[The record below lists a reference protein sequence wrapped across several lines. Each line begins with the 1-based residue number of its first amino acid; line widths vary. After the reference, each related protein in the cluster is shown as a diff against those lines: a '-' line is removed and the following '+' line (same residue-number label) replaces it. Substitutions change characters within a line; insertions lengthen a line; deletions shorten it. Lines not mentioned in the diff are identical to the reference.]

1 MEAIGQKA
9 VLSSTDE
16 VIISD
21 ELGVDSGEMGEER
34 MFDVTL
40 DEILAEHPLDES
52 LLEGLLEEDS
62 LTASLASSILT
73 QNQANPEFVEDI
85 FGTAELSTI
94 PAEVLDD
101 NLWTEE
107 THTARLKV
115 LNKSE
120 PFPQEL
126 IGILDPRVVSDENTF
141 QNLPSQGV
149 AETGLQSILQES
161 DLENQESLLQTV
173 FHQAKPPEEG
183 AEFSEDDLQSV
194 MQKNKN
200 LLVQSKEDTEYSVLQ
215 KILHQVKLPEE
226 GTEFSE
232 DDLQTVLQTN
242 TGQQIPIKEN
252 NSVVQGPEPV
262 QENLEGLLQKELQT
276 VFHQGLQGNE
286 KDATKPVAENLVKI
300 MPAEIPPAA
309 EKISPEQSLQA
320 ENLVK
325 IMPAEIP
332 PTAEKIS
339 PEQSLQVLANI
350 KTEKSLQVVANTKTE
365 KSLLAA
371 DNFKEAEEFEG
382 GVKSKTTAGLQM
394 TDVENLSDS
403 AEKVP
408 ILTTEKL
415 KAVESLKVV
424 DNIKTSETLQTKTA
438 EVLEVGV
445 KSKMTAG
452 LQMTD
457 VENLSD
463 SAEKVS
469 LLPTEKLKAVESL
482 KVVDNIKTSET
493 LQTKTAE
500 VLEGGVKS
508 KMTAGLQMTD
518 VENLSD
524 SAEKVSL
531 LPTEKLKAAE
541 SLKVA
546 DSIKT
551 SETLSNEKLKATE
564 SLKVVDSIKT
574 SETLQSKTA
583 EVFEGGVKEKTTA
596 GLQTAEKLKVTE
608 EFEGG
613 VKEKAT
619 AGLQM
624 NSAEKSKD
632 ISENAFKQPL
642 NQFRSLTSKETQLS
656 SNVKSPVDSV
666 SAPGINA
673 VSELSG
679 TSILKGTEVANPS
692 NGNLRSAELPFNME
706 QVVSRVRILSGNGV
720 EEMTL
725 RLHPEELGQITLKIR
740 QAGGNLTID
749 MRVDNMLAKQ
759 IVESGFDSLR
769 SRFLDQ
775 EFSYKDLA
783 LNVDINER
791 DSKYGG
797 DRKYAEFDEEMFSP
811 ERGNKEEIS
820 ALEETP
826 IVRHRT
832 DSGLNLYV

>member
-107 THTARLKV
+107 TYTARSKV

-120 PFPQEL
+120 PFTQEL
-126 IGILDPRVVSDENTF
+126 IEVLDPRVVSDENTF

-161 DLENQESLLQTV
+161 DLENPESLLQTV

-183 AEFSEDDLQSV
+183 AEFLEDDLQSV

-200 LLVQSKEDTEYSVLQ
+200 LPVQSKEDTEYSVLQ
-215 KILHQVKLPEE
+215 KILHQVKPPEE
-226 GTEFSE
+226 GAEFSE

-276 VFHQGLQGNE
+276 VFHQGLQGNG

-309 EKISPEQSLQA
+309 EKISPEQSLQ
-320 ENLVK
+320 
-325 IMPAEIP
+325 
-332 PTAEKIS
+332 
-339 PEQSLQVLANI
+339 
-350 KTEKSLQVVANTKTE
+350 VVANTKTE
-365 KSLLAA
+365 KILLAA

-403 AEKVP
+403 AEKVS
-408 ILTTEKL
+408 I
-415 KAVESLKVV
+415 
-424 DNIKTSETLQTKTA
+424 
-438 EVLEVGV
+438 
-445 KSKMTAG
+445 
-452 LQMTD
+452 
-457 VENLSD
+457 
-463 SAEKVS
+463 
-469 LLPTEKLKAVESL
+469 LPTEKLKAVESL

-500 VLEGGVKS
+500 VLEGGMKS

-551 SETLSNEKLKATE
+551 SETL
-564 SLKVVDSIKT
+564 
-574 SETLQSKTA
+574 QSKTA
-583 EVFEGGVKEKTTA
+583 EVLEGGVKEKTTA
-596 GLQTAEKLKVTE
+596 GLQTAEKFKVTE

-679 TSILKGTEVANPS
+679 TSILKGTEVANSP
-692 NGNLRSAELPFNME
+692 NENLRSVDLPFNMD

-769 SRFLDQ
+769 SKFLDQ

>member
-107 THTARLKV
+107 TYTARSKV

-120 PFPQEL
+120 PFTQEL
-126 IGILDPRVVSDENTF
+126 IEVLDPRVVSDENTF

-161 DLENQESLLQTV
+161 DLENPESLLQTV

-183 AEFSEDDLQSV
+183 AEFSENDLQSV
-194 MQKNKN
+194 MQKNRN
-200 LLVQSKEDTEYSVLQ
+200 LPVQSEEDTEYSVLQ
-215 KILHQVKLPEE
+215 KILHQVKPPEE
-226 GTEFSE
+226 GAEFSE

-276 VFHQGLQGNE
+276 VFHQGLKGNE

-309 EKISPEQSLQA
+309 EKISPEQ
-320 ENLVK
+320 
-325 IMPAEIP
+325 
-332 PTAEKIS
+332 
-339 PEQSLQVLANI
+339 
-350 KTEKSLQVVANTKTE
+350 SLQVVANTKTE

-403 AEKVP
+403 AEKVS
-408 ILTTEKL
+408 I
-415 KAVESLKVV
+415 
-424 DNIKTSETLQTKTA
+424 
-438 EVLEVGV
+438 
-445 KSKMTAG
+445 
-452 LQMTD
+452 
-457 VENLSD
+457 
-463 SAEKVS
+463 
-469 LLPTEKLKAVESL
+469 LPTEKLKAVESL

-531 LPTEKLKAAE
+531 LPTEKLKATE

-551 SETLSNEKLKATE
+551 SETL
-564 SLKVVDSIKT
+564 
-574 SETLQSKTA
+574 QSKTVEA
-583 EVFEGGVKEKTTA
+583 RLRKPVA
-596 GLQTAEKLKVTE
+596 
-608 EFEGG
+608 
-613 VKEKAT
+613 
-619 AGLQM
+619 
-624 NSAEKSKD
+624 
-632 ISENAFKQPL
+632 
-642 NQFRSLTSKETQLS
+642 LTCRACSTLF
-656 SNVKSPVDSV
+656 P
-666 SAPGINA
+666 IFIF
-673 VSELSG
+673 
-679 TSILKGTEVANPS
+679 TF
-692 NGNLRSAELPFNME
+692 LR
-706 QVVSRVRILSGNGV
+706 
-720 EEMTL
+720 
-725 RLHPEELGQITLKIR
+725 
-740 QAGGNLTID
+740 
-749 MRVDNMLAKQ
+749 
-759 IVESGFDSLR
+759 
-769 SRFLDQ
+769 
-775 EFSYKDLA
+775 
-783 LNVDINER
+783 
-791 DSKYGG
+791 
-797 DRKYAEFDEEMFSP
+797 
-811 ERGNKEEIS
+811 
-820 ALEETP
+820 
-826 IVRHRT
+826 RT
-832 DSGLNLYV
+832 D

>member
-107 THTARLKV
+107 TYTARSKV

-126 IGILDPRVVSDENTF
+126 IEVLDPRVVSDENTF

-161 DLENQESLLQTV
+161 DLENPESLLQTV

-183 AEFSEDDLQSV
+183 AEFL
-194 MQKNKN
+194 
-200 LLVQSKEDTEYSVLQ
+200 
-215 KILHQVKLPEE
+215 
-226 GTEFSE
+226 E

-276 VFHQGLQGNE
+276 VFHQGLQGNG

-309 EKISPEQSLQA
+309 EKISPEQ
-320 ENLVK
+320 
-325 IMPAEIP
+325 
-332 PTAEKIS
+332 
-339 PEQSLQVLANI
+339 
-350 KTEKSLQVVANTKTE
+350 SLQVVANTKTE

-403 AEKVP
+403 AEKV
-408 ILTTEKL
+408 L
-415 KAVESLKVV
+415 
-424 DNIKTSETLQTKTA
+424 
-438 EVLEVGV
+438 
-445 KSKMTAG
+445 
-452 LQMTD
+452 
-457 VENLSD
+457 
-463 SAEKVS
+463 
-469 LLPTEKLKAVESL
+469 
-482 KVVDNIKTSET
+482 
-493 LQTKTAE
+493 
-500 VLEGGVKS
+500 
-508 KMTAGLQMTD
+508 
-518 VENLSD
+518 
-524 SAEKVSL
+524 L

-551 SETLSNEKLKATE
+551 SETL
-564 SLKVVDSIKT
+564 
-574 SETLQSKTA
+574 QSKTA
-583 EVFEGGVKEKTTA
+583 EVLEGGVKEKTRS
-596 GLQTAEKLKVTE
+596 GIQTAEKFKVTE

-679 TSILKGTEVANPS
+679 TSILKGTEVANSP
-692 NGNLRSAELPFNME
+692 NGNLRSADLPFNME

-811 ERGNKEEIS
+811 ERGNKEELS

>member
-1 MEAIGQKA
+1 
-9 VLSSTDE
+9 
-16 VIISD
+16 
-21 ELGVDSGEMGEER
+21 GVDSGEMGEER

-62 LTASLASSILT
+62 LTAPLASSILS

-107 THTARLKV
+107 TYTARSKV

-120 PFPQEL
+120 PFTQEL
-126 IGILDPRVVSDENTF
+126 IEVLDPRVVSDENTF

-161 DLENQESLLQTV
+161 DLENPESLLQTV

-183 AEFSEDDLQSV
+183 TEFSEDDLQSV
-194 MQKNKN
+194 MQKNKK
-200 LLVQSKEDTEYSVLQ
+200 LPVQSKEDTEYSVLQ

-332 PTAEKIS
+332 PAAEKIS
-339 PEQSLQVLANI
+339 PEQ
-350 KTEKSLQVVANTKTE
+350 SLQVVANTKTE

-403 AEKVP
+403 AEKVS
-408 ILTTEKL
+408 I
-415 KAVESLKVV
+415 
-424 DNIKTSETLQTKTA
+424 
-438 EVLEVGV
+438 
-445 KSKMTAG
+445 
-452 LQMTD
+452 
-457 VENLSD
+457 
-463 SAEKVS
+463 
-469 LLPTEKLKAVESL
+469 LPTEKLKAVESL

-493 LQTKTAE
+493 LQSKTAE

-524 SAEKVSL
+524 SAEKVSI
-531 LPTEKLKAAE
+531 LPHEKLKAAE

-551 SETLSNEKLKATE
+551 SETL
-564 SLKVVDSIKT
+564 
-574 SETLQSKTA
+574 QSKTA
-583 EVFEGGVKEKTTA
+583 EVLEGGVKEKTTA
-596 GLQTAEKLKVTE
+596 GLQTAEKFKVTE

-679 TSILKGTEVANPS
+679 TSILKGTEVANSP
-692 NGNLRSAELPFNME
+692 NGNLRSADLPFNME

-769 SRFLDQ
+769 SKFLDQ

>member
-107 THTARLKV
+107 TYTARSKV

-120 PFPQEL
+120 PFTQEL
-126 IGILDPRVVSDENTF
+126 IEVLDPRVVSDENTF

-161 DLENQESLLQTV
+161 DLENPESLLQTV

-194 MQKNKN
+194 MQKNRN
-200 LLVQSKEDTEYSVLQ
+200 LPVQSEEDTEYSVLQ
-215 KILHQVKLPEE
+215 KILHQVKPPEE
-226 GTEFSE
+226 GAEFLE

-276 VFHQGLQGNE
+276 VFHQGLKGNE

-309 EKISPEQSLQA
+309 EKISPEQ
-320 ENLVK
+320 
-325 IMPAEIP
+325 
-332 PTAEKIS
+332 
-339 PEQSLQVLANI
+339 
-350 KTEKSLQVVANTKTE
+350 SLQVVANTKTE

-403 AEKVP
+403 AEKVS
-408 ILTTEKL
+408 IL
-415 KAVESLKVV
+415 
-424 DNIKTSETLQTKTA
+424 
-438 EVLEVGV
+438 
-445 KSKMTAG
+445 
-452 LQMTD
+452 
-457 VENLSD
+457 
-463 SAEKVS
+463 
-469 LLPTEKLKAVESL
+469 P
-482 KVVDNIKTSET
+482 
-493 LQTKTAE
+493 
-500 VLEGGVKS
+500 
-508 KMTAGLQMTD
+508 
-518 VENLSD
+518 
-524 SAEKVSL
+524 
-531 LPTEKLKAAE
+531 PEKLKAAE

-551 SETLSNEKLKATE
+551 SETLQT
-564 SLKVVDSIKT
+564 
-574 SETLQSKTA
+574 KTA
-583 EVFEGGVKEKTTA
+583 EV
-596 GLQTAEKLKVTE
+596 L
-608 EFEGG
+608 EGG

-679 TSILKGTEVANPS
+679 TSILKGTEVANSP
-692 NGNLRSAELPFNME
+692 NGNLRSADLPFNME

-769 SRFLDQ
+769 SKFLDQ

>member
-21 ELGVDSGEMGEER
+21 ELGVNSGEMGEER
-34 MFDVTL
+34 IFDVTL

-73 QNQANPEFVEDI
+73 QNQANPESVEDI

-107 THTARLKV
+107 THTARSKV

-126 IGILDPRVVSDENTF
+126 IEVLDPRVVSDENTF
-141 QNLPSQGV
+141 QNLPRQGV

-161 DLENQESLLQTV
+161 DLENPESLLQTV

-183 AEFSEDDLQSV
+183 AEFSENDLQSV
-194 MQKNKN
+194 MQKNRN
-200 LLVQSKEDTEYSVLQ
+200 LPVQSEEDTEYSVLQ
-215 KILHQVKLPEE
+215 KIFHQVKPPEE
-226 GTEFSE
+226 GAEFSE

-276 VFHQGLQGNE
+276 VFHQGLQGNG

-309 EKISPEQSLQA
+309 EKISPEQSLQ
-320 ENLVK
+320 
-325 IMPAEIP
+325 
-332 PTAEKIS
+332 
-339 PEQSLQVLANI
+339 
-350 KTEKSLQVVANTKTE
+350 VVANTKTE
-365 KSLLAA
+365 KILLAA

-403 AEKVP
+403 AEKV
-408 ILTTEKL
+408 
-415 KAVESLKVV
+415 
-424 DNIKTSETLQTKTA
+424 
-438 EVLEVGV
+438 
-445 KSKMTAG
+445 
-452 LQMTD
+452 
-457 VENLSD
+457 
-463 SAEKVS
+463 
-469 LLPTEKLKAVESL
+469 
-482 KVVDNIKTSET
+482 
-493 LQTKTAE
+493 
-500 VLEGGVKS
+500 
-508 KMTAGLQMTD
+508 
-518 VENLSD
+518 
-524 SAEKVSL
+524 SL

-546 DSIKT
+546 
-551 SETLSNEKLKATE
+551 
-564 SLKVVDSIKT
+564 DSIKT

-679 TSILKGTEVANPS
+679 TSILKGTEVANSP
-692 NGNLRSAELPFNME
+692 NGNLRSADLPFNME

-769 SRFLDQ
+769 SKFLDQ

>member
-107 THTARLKV
+107 THTARSKV

-120 PFPQEL
+120 PFTQEL
-126 IGILDPRVVSDENTF
+126 IEVLDPRVVSDENTF

-161 DLENQESLLQTV
+161 DLENPESLLQTV

-194 MQKNKN
+194 MQKNRN
-200 LLVQSKEDTEYSVLQ
+200 LPVQSEEDTEYSVLQ
-215 KILHQVKLPEE
+215 KILHQVKPPEE
-226 GTEFSE
+226 GAEFLE

-262 QENLEGLLQKELQT
+262 QQNLEGLLQKELQT

-309 EKISPEQSLQA
+309 EKISPEQSLQ
-320 ENLVK
+320 
-325 IMPAEIP
+325 
-332 PTAEKIS
+332 
-339 PEQSLQVLANI
+339 
-350 KTEKSLQVVANTKTE
+350 VVANTKTE

-403 AEKVP
+403 AEKV
-408 ILTTEKL
+408 
-415 KAVESLKVV
+415 
-424 DNIKTSETLQTKTA
+424 
-438 EVLEVGV
+438 
-445 KSKMTAG
+445 
-452 LQMTD
+452 
-457 VENLSD
+457 
-463 SAEKVS
+463 
-469 LLPTEKLKAVESL
+469 
-482 KVVDNIKTSET
+482 
-493 LQTKTAE
+493 
-500 VLEGGVKS
+500 
-508 KMTAGLQMTD
+508 
-518 VENLSD
+518 
-524 SAEKVSL
+524 SL

-551 SETLSNEKLKATE
+551 SETL
-564 SLKVVDSIKT
+564 
-574 SETLQSKTA
+574 QSKTA
-583 EVFEGGVKEKTTA
+583 EVLEGGVKEKTTA
-596 GLQTAEKLKVTE
+596 GLQTAEKFKVTE

-679 TSILKGTEVANPS
+679 TSILKGTEVANSP
-692 NGNLRSAELPFNME
+692 NGNLRSADLPFNME

-769 SRFLDQ
+769 SKFLDQ

-797 DRKYAEFDEEMFSP
+797 NRKYAEFDEEMFSP

>member
-107 THTARLKV
+107 TYTARSKV

-120 PFPQEL
+120 PFTQEL
-126 IGILDPRVVSDENTF
+126 IEVLDPRVVSDENTF

-161 DLENQESLLQTV
+161 DLENPESLLQTV

-200 LLVQSKEDTEYSVLQ
+200 LPVQSKEDTEYSVLQ

-309 EKISPEQSLQA
+309 EKISPEQSLQ
-320 ENLVK
+320 
-325 IMPAEIP
+325 
-332 PTAEKIS
+332 
-339 PEQSLQVLANI
+339 
-350 KTEKSLQVVANTKTE
+350 VVANTKTE

-403 AEKVP
+403 AEKV
-408 ILTTEKL
+408 
-415 KAVESLKVV
+415 
-424 DNIKTSETLQTKTA
+424 
-438 EVLEVGV
+438 
-445 KSKMTAG
+445 
-452 LQMTD
+452 
-457 VENLSD
+457 
-463 SAEKVS
+463 
-469 LLPTEKLKAVESL
+469 
-482 KVVDNIKTSET
+482 
-493 LQTKTAE
+493 
-500 VLEGGVKS
+500 
-508 KMTAGLQMTD
+508 
-518 VENLSD
+518 
-524 SAEKVSL
+524 SL

-551 SETLSNEKLKATE
+551 SETLPNEKLKATE

-642 NQFRSLTSKETQLS
+642 NQFRSFTSKDTQLS

-769 SRFLDQ
+769 SKFLDQ

-783 LNVDINER
+783 LNVDINQR

-811 ERGNKEEIS
+811 ERGNKEDIS

>member
-62 LTASLASSILT
+62 LTAPLASSILS

-107 THTARLKV
+107 TYTARSKV

-120 PFPQEL
+120 PFTQEL
-126 IGILDPRVVSDENTF
+126 IEVLDPRVVSDENTF
-141 QNLPSQGV
+141 KNLPSQGV

-161 DLENQESLLQTV
+161 DLENPESLLQTV

-183 AEFSEDDLQSV
+183 AEFSEDDLQTV

-200 LLVQSKEDTEYSVLQ
+200 LPVHLEEDTEYSVLQ
-215 KILHQVKLPEE
+215 KILHQVKPPEE
-226 GTEFSE
+226 GAEFSE

-252 NSVVQGPEPV
+252 NSVVQGSEPV
-262 QENLEGLLQKELQT
+262 QENLEGLLQKEIQT

-300 MPAEIPPAA
+300 MPAEIPPAS
-309 EKISPEQSLQA
+309 EKISPEQ
-320 ENLVK
+320 
-325 IMPAEIP
+325 
-332 PTAEKIS
+332 
-339 PEQSLQVLANI
+339 
-350 KTEKSLQVVANTKTE
+350 SLQVVANTKTE
-365 KSLLAA
+365 KSLLTA

-394 TDVENLSDS
+394 TDVS
-403 AEKVP
+403 
-408 ILTTEKL
+408 
-415 KAVESLKVV
+415 
-424 DNIKTSETLQTKTA
+424 KT
-438 EVLEVGV
+438 
-445 KSKMTAG
+445 TAG

-500 VLEGGVKS
+500 VLEGGVK
-508 KMTAGLQMTD
+508 
-518 VENLSD
+518 
-524 SAEKVSL
+524 
-531 LPTEKLKAAE
+531 
-541 SLKVA
+541 
-546 DSIKT
+546 
-551 SETLSNEKLKATE
+551 
-564 SLKVVDSIKT
+564 
-574 SETLQSKTA
+574 
-583 EVFEGGVKEKTTA
+583 EKTTA
-596 GLQTAEKLKVTE
+596 GLQTAEKFKVTE

-679 TSILKGTEVANPS
+679 TSILKGTEVANS
-692 NGNLRSAELPFNME
+692 QNGNLRSADLPFNME

-769 SRFLDQ
+769 SKFLDQ

-797 DRKYAEFDEEMFSP
+797 NRKYAEFDEEMFSP

>member
-73 QNQANPEFVEDI
+73 QNQANPESVEDI

-107 THTARLKV
+107 TYTARSKV

-120 PFPQEL
+120 PFTQEL
-126 IGILDPRVVSDENTF
+126 IEVLDPRVVSDENTF

-161 DLENQESLLQTV
+161 DLENPESLLQTV

-200 LLVQSKEDTEYSVLQ
+200 LPVQSKEDTEYSVLQ
-215 KILHQVKLPEE
+215 KILHQVKPPEE
-226 GTEFSE
+226 GAEFSE

-309 EKISPEQSLQA
+309 EKISPEQSLQ
-320 ENLVK
+320 
-325 IMPAEIP
+325 
-332 PTAEKIS
+332 
-339 PEQSLQVLANI
+339 
-350 KTEKSLQVVANTKTE
+350 VVANTKTE

-403 AEKVP
+403 AEKVS
-408 ILTTEKL
+408 I
-415 KAVESLKVV
+415 
-424 DNIKTSETLQTKTA
+424 
-438 EVLEVGV
+438 
-445 KSKMTAG
+445 
-452 LQMTD
+452 
-457 VENLSD
+457 
-463 SAEKVS
+463 
-469 LLPTEKLKAVESL
+469 LPTEKLKAVESL
-482 KVVDNIKTSET
+482 KVVDNIKKSET
-493 LQTKTAE
+493 LQTNTAE
-500 VLEGGVKS
+500 VLEGG
-508 KMTAGLQMTD
+508 A
-518 VENLSD
+518 
-524 SAEKVSL
+524 
-531 LPTEKLKAAE
+531 
-541 SLKVA
+541 
-546 DSIKT
+546 
-551 SETLSNEKLKATE
+551 
-564 SLKVVDSIKT
+564 
-574 SETLQSKTA
+574 
-583 EVFEGGVKEKTTA
+583 KEKTTA
-596 GLQTAEKLKVTE
+596 GLQTAEKFKVTE

-642 NQFRSLTSKETQLS
+642 NQFRSLTSKDTQLS

-666 SAPGINA
+666 STPGINA

-679 TSILKGTEVANPS
+679 TLILKGTEVANSS
-692 NGNLRSAELPFNME
+692 NGNLRSADLPFNME

-769 SRFLDQ
+769 SKFFDQ

-783 LNVDINER
+783 LNVDMNER

>member
-62 LTASLASSILT
+62 LTAPLASSILT

-107 THTARLKV
+107 THTARSKV

-126 IGILDPRVVSDENTF
+126 IEVLDPRVVSDENTF

-161 DLENQESLLQTV
+161 DLENPESLLQTV

-194 MQKNKN
+194 MQKNRN
-200 LLVQSKEDTEYSVLQ
+200 LPVQSEEDTEYSVLQ
-215 KILHQVKLPEE
+215 KILHQVKPPEE
-226 GTEFSE
+226 GAEFSE

-300 MPAEIPPAA
+300 MPAEILPAA
-309 EKISPEQSLQA
+309 EKI
-320 ENLVK
+320 N
-325 IMPAEIP
+325 
-332 PTAEKIS
+332 
-339 PEQSLQVLANI
+339 PEQSLQVL
-350 KTEKSLQVVANTKTE
+350 ANTKTE

-371 DNFKEAEEFEG
+371 DNFKESEEFEG
-382 GVKSKTTAGLQM
+382 GVKSKTKAGLQM

-403 AEKVP
+403 
-408 ILTTEKL
+408 
-415 KAVESLKVV
+415 S
-424 DNIKTSETLQTKTA
+424 
-438 EVLEVGV
+438 
-445 KSKMTAG
+445 
-452 LQMTD
+452 
-457 VENLSD
+457 
-463 SAEKVS
+463 EKVS
-469 LLPTEKLKAVESL
+469 LLP
-482 KVVDNIKTSET
+482 
-493 LQTKTAE
+493 
-500 VLEGGVKS
+500 
-508 KMTAGLQMTD
+508 
-518 VENLSD
+518 
-524 SAEKVSL
+524 
-531 LPTEKLKAAE
+531 PEKLKAAE

-551 SETLSNEKLKATE
+551 SETLPTEKLKATE
-564 SLKVVDSIKT
+564 SLKVADSIKT

-596 GLQTAEKLKVTE
+596 GLQTAEKFKVTE

-642 NQFRSLTSKETQLS
+642 NQFRSLTSKDTQLS

-679 TSILKGTEVANPS
+679 TSILKGTEVANSP
-692 NGNLRSAELPFNME
+692 NGNLRSADLPFNME

-775 EFSYKDLA
+775 EFSYQDLA

>member
-40 DEILAEHPLDES
+40 DEILAEQPLDERM
-52 LLEGLLEEDS
+52 LEGLLEEDS
-62 LTASLASSILT
+62 LSAPLASSILT

-107 THTARLKV
+107 TYTARSKV

-126 IGILDPRVVSDENTF
+126 IEVLDPRVVSDKNTF

-161 DLENQESLLQTV
+161 DLENPESLLQTV

-194 MQKNKN
+194 MQKNRN
-200 LLVQSKEDTEYSVLQ
+200 LPVQSEEDTEYSVLQ
-215 KILHQVKLPEE
+215 KIFHQVKPPEE
-226 GTEFSE
+226 GAEFLE
-232 DDLQTVLQTN
+232 GDLQTVLQTN

-276 VFHQGLQGNE
+276 VFHQGLKGNE

-309 EKISPEQSLQA
+309 EKISPEQ
-320 ENLVK
+320 
-325 IMPAEIP
+325 
-332 PTAEKIS
+332 
-339 PEQSLQVLANI
+339 
-350 KTEKSLQVVANTKTE
+350 SLQVVANTKTE

-403 AEKVP
+403 AEKV
-408 ILTTEKL
+408 
-415 KAVESLKVV
+415 
-424 DNIKTSETLQTKTA
+424 
-438 EVLEVGV
+438 
-445 KSKMTAG
+445 
-452 LQMTD
+452 
-457 VENLSD
+457 
-463 SAEKVS
+463 S

-482 KVVDNIKTSET
+482 KVVDNIKTIETLQTKTAET

-508 KMTAGLQMTD
+508 KMTEGLQMTD

-551 SETLSNEKLKATE
+551 SETLQT
-564 SLKVVDSIKT
+564 
-574 SETLQSKTA
+574 KTA
-583 EVFEGGVKEKTTA
+583 EV
-596 GLQTAEKLKVTE
+596 L
-608 EFEGG
+608 EGG

-632 ISENAFKQPL
+632 IFENAFKQPL

-679 TSILKGTEVANPS
+679 TSILKGTEVANSP
-692 NGNLRSAELPFNME
+692 NGNLRSADLPFNME

-811 ERGNKEEIS
+811 ERGNKEELS

>member
-62 LTASLASSILT
+62 LTAPLASSILT

-107 THTARLKV
+107 THTARSKV

-126 IGILDPRVVSDENTF
+126 IEVLDPRVVSDENTF
-141 QNLPSQGV
+141 KNLPSQGV

-161 DLENQESLLQTV
+161 DLENPESLLQTV

-194 MQKNKN
+194 MQKNRN
-200 LLVQSKEDTEYSVLQ
+200 LPVQSEEDTEYSVLQ
-215 KILHQVKLPEE
+215 KILHQVKPPEE
-226 GTEFSE
+226 GAEFLE

-262 QENLEGLLQKELQT
+262 QQNLEGLLQKELQT
-276 VFHQGLQGNE
+276 VFHQGLQGNG

-309 EKISPEQSLQA
+309 EKISLEQ
-320 ENLVK
+320 
-325 IMPAEIP
+325 
-332 PTAEKIS
+332 
-339 PEQSLQVLANI
+339 
-350 KTEKSLQVVANTKTE
+350 SLQVVANTKTE
-365 KSLLAA
+365 KILLAA

-382 GVKSKTTAGLQM
+382 GVKSKT
-394 TDVENLSDS
+394 
-403 AEKVP
+403 
-408 ILTTEKL
+408 
-415 KAVESLKVV
+415 
-424 DNIKTSETLQTKTA
+424 
-438 EVLEVGV
+438 
-445 KSKMTAG
+445 TAG

-531 LPTEKLKAAE
+531 LPPEKLKAAE
-541 SLKVA
+541 SLKVT

-551 SETLSNEKLKATE
+551 SENF
-564 SLKVVDSIKT
+564 
-574 SETLQSKTA
+574 QSKTA
-583 EVFEGGVKEKTTA
+583 EVLEGGVKEKTTA
-596 GLQTAEKLKVTE
+596 GLQTAEKFKVTE

-679 TSILKGTEVANPS
+679 TSILKGTEVANSP
-692 NGNLRSAELPFNME
+692 NGNLRSADLPFNME

-769 SRFLDQ
+769 SKFLDQ

>member
-107 THTARLKV
+107 TYTARSKV

-120 PFPQEL
+120 PFTQEL
-126 IGILDPRVVSDENTF
+126 IEVLDPRVVSDENTF

-161 DLENQESLLQTV
+161 DLENPESLLQTV

-183 AEFSEDDLQSV
+183 AEFSENDLQSV
-194 MQKNKN
+194 MQKNRN
-200 LLVQSKEDTEYSVLQ
+200 LPVQSEEDPEYSVLQ
-215 KILHQVKLPEE
+215 KIFHQVKPPEE
-226 GTEFSE
+226 GAEFPE
-232 DDLQTVLQTN
+232 DDLQTVLQTNTGQQIPTN

-309 EKISPEQSLQA
+309 EKISPEQ
-320 ENLVK
+320 
-325 IMPAEIP
+325 
-332 PTAEKIS
+332 
-339 PEQSLQVLANI
+339 
-350 KTEKSLQVVANTKTE
+350 SLQVVANTKTE

-438 EVLEVGV
+438 EVLE
-445 KSKMTAG
+445 
-452 LQMTD
+452 
-457 VENLSD
+457 
-463 SAEKVS
+463 
-469 LLPTEKLKAVESL
+469 
-482 KVVDNIKTSET
+482 
-493 LQTKTAE
+493 
-500 VLEGGVKS
+500 GGVKS

-524 SAEKVSL
+524 SAEKVSI
-531 LPTEKLKAAE
+531 LPPEKLKAAE

-551 SETLSNEKLKATE
+551 SETL
-564 SLKVVDSIKT
+564 
-574 SETLQSKTA
+574 QSKTA
-583 EVFEGGVKEKTTA
+583 EVLEGGVKEKTTA
-596 GLQTAEKLKVTE
+596 GLQTAEKFKVTE

-679 TSILKGTEVANPS
+679 TSILKGTEVANSP
-692 NGNLRSAELPFNME
+692 NENLRSVDLPFNMD

-769 SRFLDQ
+769 SKFLDQ

>member
-1 MEAIGQKA
+1 MMEAIGQKA

-21 ELGVDSGEMGEER
+21 ELGVNSGEMGEER

-52 LLEGLLEEDS
+52 LLEGLLEENS

-73 QNQANPEFVEDI
+73 QNKANPEFVEDI
-85 FGTAELSTI
+85 YGTAELSTI
-94 PAEVLDD
+94 P
-101 NLWTEE
+101 TEE
-107 THTARLKV
+107 THTIRSKV

-126 IGILDPRVVSDENTF
+126 IEVLDPRVVSDENTF

-161 DLENQESLLQTV
+161 DLENPESLLQTV
-173 FHQAKPPEEG
+173 FHHAKPPEEG
-183 AEFSEDDLQSV
+183 AEFLENDLQSV
-194 MQKNKN
+194 MQKNIN
-200 LLVQSKEDTEYSVLQ
+200 LPVQSEEDPEYTVLQ
-215 KILHQVKLPEE
+215 KILHQVKPPEE
-226 GTEFSE
+226 GAEYSE

-242 TGQQIPIKEN
+242 TRQQIPIKEN
-252 NSVVQGPEPV
+252 NSVVLGPEPIK
-262 QENLEGLLQKELQT
+262 ENLEGLLQKELQT

-286 KDATKPVAENLVKI
+286 KNSTKPVAENLVKI
-300 MPAEIPPAA
+300 MPVEIPPAE
-309 EKISPEQSLQA
+309 EKISPE
-320 ENLVK
+320 K
-325 IMPAEIP
+325 
-332 PTAEKIS
+332 S
-339 PEQSLQVLANI
+339 P
-350 KTEKSLQVVANTKTE
+350 QVVGNTKTE
-365 KSLLAA
+365 INLLAA
-371 DNFKEAEEFEG
+371 NNFKEVEEFEG

-394 TDVENLSDS
+394 TDVENLNNS
-403 AEKVP
+403 
-408 ILTTEKL
+408 T
-415 KAVESLKVV
+415 
-424 DNIKTSETLQTKTA
+424 
-438 EVLEVGV
+438 
-445 KSKMTAG
+445 
-452 LQMTD
+452 
-457 VENLSD
+457 
-463 SAEKVS
+463 
-469 LLPTEKLKAVESL
+469 
-482 KVVDNIKTSET
+482 
-493 LQTKTAE
+493 
-500 VLEGGVKS
+500 
-508 KMTAGLQMTD
+508 
-518 VENLSD
+518 
-524 SAEKVSL
+524 EKVSL

-541 SLKVA
+541 SLKVV

-551 SETLSNEKLKATE
+551 SETLLSKTAD

-574 SETLQSKTA
+574 SETLLSKTA
-583 EVFEGGVKEKTTA
+583 ELLEGGVKEKTTA
-596 GLQTAEKLKVTE
+596 AGLQNAEKFKVTE
-608 EFEGG
+608 EFESG
-613 VKEKAT
+613 VKEKTTA

-642 NQFRSLTSKETQLS
+642 NQFRSLNSKDTQFS
-656 SNVKSPVDSV
+656 SNVKSPVDSI

-679 TSILKGTEVANPS
+679 TSILKGTEAANPPNS
-692 NGNLRSAELPFNME
+692 NLRSADLPFNME

-725 RLHPEELGQITLKIR
+725 RLHPEELGKITLKIR

-769 SRFLDQ
+769 SKFLDQ
-775 EFSYKDLA
+775 EFSYQDLA

-797 DRKYAEFDEEMFSP
+797 NRKDAEFDEEMFSP
-811 ERGNKEEIS
+811 ERGNKEELS

>member
-107 THTARLKV
+107 TYTARSKV

-126 IGILDPRVVSDENTF
+126 IEVLDPRVVSDENTF

-161 DLENQESLLQTV
+161 DLENPESLLQTV

-183 AEFSEDDLQSV
+183 AEFSEDDLESV
-194 MQKNKN
+194 MQKNRN
-200 LLVQSKEDTEYSVLQ
+200 LPVQSEEDTEYSVLQ
-215 KILHQVKLPEE
+215 KILHQVKPPEE
-226 GTEFSE
+226 GAEFLE

-276 VFHQGLQGNE
+276 VFHQGLKGNE

-332 PTAEKIS
+332 PAAEKIS
-339 PEQSLQVLANI
+339 LEQ
-350 KTEKSLQVVANTKTE
+350 SLQVVANTKTE

-403 AEKVP
+403 AEKVSLLP
-408 ILTTEKL
+408 PEKL

-424 DNIKTSETLQTKTA
+424 DNIKK
-438 EVLEVGV
+438 
-445 KSKMTAG
+445 
-452 LQMTD
+452 
-457 VENLSD
+457 
-463 SAEKVS
+463 
-469 LLPTEKLKAVESL
+469 
-482 KVVDNIKTSET
+482 SET

-524 SAEKVSL
+524 SAEKVSI
-531 LPTEKLKAAE
+531 LPP
-541 SLKVA
+541 
-546 DSIKT
+546 
-551 SETLSNEKLKATE
+551 EKLKATE
-564 SLKVVDSIKT
+564 SLKVSDSIKT

-583 EVFEGGVKEKTTA
+583 EVLEGGVKEKTTA
-596 GLQTAEKLKVTE
+596 GLQTAEKFKVTE

-679 TSILKGTEVANPS
+679 TSILKGTEVANSP
-692 NGNLRSAELPFNME
+692 NGNLRSADLPFNME

-769 SRFLDQ
+769 SKFLDQ

-811 ERGNKEEIS
+811 ERGNKEELS

>member
-52 LLEGLLEEDS
+52 LIEGLLEEDS

-85 FGTAELSTI
+85 FGTTELSTI

-126 IGILDPRVVSDENTF
+126 IEVLDPRVVSDENTF

-161 DLENQESLLQTV
+161 DLENPESLLQTV

-194 MQKNKN
+194 MQKNRN
-200 LLVQSKEDTEYSVLQ
+200 LPVQSEEDTEYSVLQ
-215 KILHQVKLPEE
+215 KILHQVKPPEE
-226 GTEFSE
+226 GAEFSE

-309 EKISPEQSLQA
+309 EKISPEQSLQ
-320 ENLVK
+320 
-325 IMPAEIP
+325 
-332 PTAEKIS
+332 
-339 PEQSLQVLANI
+339 
-350 KTEKSLQVVANTKTE
+350 VVANTKTD
-365 KSLLAA
+365 KILLAA

-403 AEKVP
+403 SEKVS
-408 ILTTEKL
+408 ILPPEKL

-438 EVLEVGV
+438 EVLEV
-445 KSKMTAG
+445 
-452 LQMTD
+452 
-457 VENLSD
+457 
-463 SAEKVS
+463 
-469 LLPTEKLKAVESL
+469 
-482 KVVDNIKTSET
+482 DNIKPSET

-531 LPTEKLKAAE
+531 LPTEKLKATE

-546 DSIKT
+546 
-551 SETLSNEKLKATE
+551 
-564 SLKVVDSIKT
+564 DSIKT

-583 EVFEGGVKEKTTA
+583 EVLEGGVKEKTTA
-596 GLQTAEKLKVTE
+596 GLQTAEKFKVTE

-632 ISENAFKQPL
+632 ISENVFKQPL

-679 TSILKGTEVANPS
+679 TSILKGTEVANSP
-692 NGNLRSAELPFNME
+692 NGNLRNADLPFNME

-759 IVESGFDSLR
+759 IVETGFDSLR

>member
-1 MEAIGQKA
+1 MMEAIGQKA

-73 QNQANPEFVEDI
+73 QNQANPESVEDI

-94 PAEVLDD
+94 PAEILDD

-107 THTARLKV
+107 THSARLNV

-120 PFPQEL
+120 SFPQEL
-126 IGILDPRVVSDENTF
+126 IEVLDPRVVSDESTF

-161 DLENQESLLQTV
+161 DLENPESLLQTV

-183 AEFSEDDLQSV
+183 TEFSEDDLQSV

-200 LLVQSKEDTEYSVLQ
+200 LPVQSKEDTEYSVLQ

-262 QENLEGLLQKELQT
+262 QENLEGLLQKELQA

-286 KDATKPVAENLVKI
+286 KDATKQVAENLVKI
-300 MPAEIPPAA
+300 LPAEIPPAA
-309 EKISPEQSLQA
+309 ERISPEQNLQA

-325 IMPAEIP
+325 IMPAEILP
-332 PTAEKIS
+332 AAEKIS
-339 PEQSLQVLANI
+339 PEQ
-350 KTEKSLQVVANTKTE
+350 SLQVVANTKTE
-365 KSLLAA
+365 KSILAA
-371 DNFKEAEEFEG
+371 GNFKEAEEFEG

-438 EVLEVGV
+438 EVLE
-445 KSKMTAG
+445 
-452 LQMTD
+452 
-457 VENLSD
+457 
-463 SAEKVS
+463 
-469 LLPTEKLKAVESL
+469 
-482 KVVDNIKTSET
+482 
-493 LQTKTAE
+493 
-500 VLEGGVKS
+500 GGVKS

-531 LPTEKLKAAE
+531 LPNEKLKATESLKVADSIKTSETLPNEKLKATE

-642 NQFRSLTSKETQLS
+642 NQFRSLTSKDTHLS

-666 SAPGINA
+666 PAPGINA

-769 SRFLDQ
+769 SKFLDQ

-783 LNVDINER
+783 LNVDINQR

>member
-34 MFDVTL
+34 IFDVTL

-107 THTARLKV
+107 THTARSKV

-120 PFPQEL
+120 PFTQEL
-126 IGILDPRVVSDENTF
+126 IEVLDPRVVSDENTF

-161 DLENQESLLQTV
+161 DLENPESLLQTV

-194 MQKNKN
+194 MQKNRN
-200 LLVQSKEDTEYSVLQ
+200 LPVQSEEDTEYSVLQ
-215 KILHQVKLPEE
+215 KILHQVKPPEE
-226 GTEFSE
+226 GAEFSE

-276 VFHQGLQGNE
+276 VFHQGLQVNE

-309 EKISPEQSLQA
+309 EKISPEQSLQ
-320 ENLVK
+320 
-325 IMPAEIP
+325 
-332 PTAEKIS
+332 
-339 PEQSLQVLANI
+339 
-350 KTEKSLQVVANTKTE
+350 VVANTKTE
-365 KSLLAA
+365 KNLLAA

-403 AEKVP
+403 AEKV
-408 ILTTEKL
+408 
-415 KAVESLKVV
+415 
-424 DNIKTSETLQTKTA
+424 
-438 EVLEVGV
+438 
-445 KSKMTAG
+445 
-452 LQMTD
+452 
-457 VENLSD
+457 
-463 SAEKVS
+463 S
-469 LLPTEKLKAVESL
+469 LLP
-482 KVVDNIKTSET
+482 
-493 LQTKTAE
+493 
-500 VLEGGVKS
+500 
-508 KMTAGLQMTD
+508 
-518 VENLSD
+518 
-524 SAEKVSL
+524 
-531 LPTEKLKAAE
+531 PEKLKAAE

-546 DSIKT
+546 
-551 SETLSNEKLKATE
+551 
-564 SLKVVDSIKT
+564 DSIKT

-583 EVFEGGVKEKTTA
+583 EVFEGGVKEKTTV
-596 GLQTAEKLKVTE
+596 GLQTTEKFKVTE

-679 TSILKGTEVANPS
+679 TSILKGTEVANSP
-692 NGNLRSAELPFNME
+692 NGNLRSADLPFNME

-759 IVESGFDSLR
+759 IVETGFDSLR

>member
-1 MEAIGQKA
+1 
-9 VLSSTDE
+9 VN
-16 VIISD
+16 
-21 ELGVDSGEMGEER
+21 SGEMGEER

-40 DEILAEHPLDES
+40 DEILAAHPLDES
-52 LLEGLLEEDS
+52 LLEGLLEEGLLEEGLLEEDS

-73 QNQANPEFVEDI
+73 QNQANPEFVDDI
-85 FGTAELSTI
+85 IGTAELSTI

-107 THTARLKV
+107 THTARSKV

-126 IGILDPRVVSDENTF
+126 IEVLDPRVVSDENTL

-161 DLENQESLLQTV
+161 DLENPESLLQTV
-173 FHQAKPPEEG
+173 FHQAKPQEEG
-183 AEFSEDDLQSV
+183 AEFL
-194 MQKNKN
+194 
-200 LLVQSKEDTEYSVLQ
+200 
-215 KILHQVKLPEE
+215 
-226 GTEFSE
+226 E

-262 QENLEGLLQKELQT
+262 QQNLEGLLQKELQT
-276 VFHQGLQGNE
+276 VFHQGLQGNG

-309 EKISPEQSLQA
+309 EKISLEQ
-320 ENLVK
+320 
-325 IMPAEIP
+325 
-332 PTAEKIS
+332 
-339 PEQSLQVLANI
+339 
-350 KTEKSLQVVANTKTE
+350 SLQVVANTKTE
-365 KSLLAA
+365 KILLAA

-403 AEKVP
+403 AEKV
-408 ILTTEKL
+408 
-415 KAVESLKVV
+415 
-424 DNIKTSETLQTKTA
+424 
-438 EVLEVGV
+438 
-445 KSKMTAG
+445 
-452 LQMTD
+452 
-457 VENLSD
+457 
-463 SAEKVS
+463 S
-469 LLPTEKLKAVESL
+469 LLPTEKLKAEESL
-482 KVVDNIKTSET
+482 KVEDNIKTSET

-508 KMTAGLQMTD
+508 KKTAGIQMTD

-524 SAEKVSL
+524 SAEKVPIL
-531 LPTEKLKAAE
+531 TTEKLKA
-541 SLKVA
+541 V
-546 DSIKT
+546 
-551 SETLSNEKLKATE
+551 E

-642 NQFRSLTSKETQLS
+642 NQFRSLTSKDTQLS

-666 SAPGINA
+666 SGPGINA

-692 NGNLRSAELPFNME
+692 NVNLRSADLPFNME

-769 SRFLDQ
+769 SKFLDQ

>member
-1 MEAIGQKA
+1 MMEAIGQKA

-73 QNQANPEFVEDI
+73 QNQANPEFVEDDI

-107 THTARLKV
+107 THTARSKV

-126 IGILDPRVVSDENTF
+126 IEVLDPRVVSDENTF

-161 DLENQESLLQTV
+161 DLENPESLLQTV

-194 MQKNKN
+194 MQKNRN
-200 LLVQSKEDTEYSVLQ
+200 LPVQSEEDTEYSVLQ
-215 KILHQVKLPEE
+215 KILHQVKPPEE
-226 GTEFSE
+226 GAEFSE
-232 DDLQTVLQTN
+232 NYLQTVLQTN

-252 NSVVQGPEPV
+252 NSVVQGPAEPV

-320 ENLVK
+320 ANLVK

-332 PTAEKIS
+332 PAAEKIS
-339 PEQSLQVLANI
+339 PEQSLQVL
-350 KTEKSLQVVANTKTE
+350 ANTKTE

-403 AEKVP
+403 AEKVS
-408 ILTTEKL
+408 I
-415 KAVESLKVV
+415 
-424 DNIKTSETLQTKTA
+424 
-438 EVLEVGV
+438 
-445 KSKMTAG
+445 
-452 LQMTD
+452 
-457 VENLSD
+457 
-463 SAEKVS
+463 
-469 LLPTEKLKAVESL
+469 LPTEKLKAVESL

-531 LPTEKLKAAE
+531 LPTEKLKATE

-551 SETLSNEKLKATE
+551 SEN
-564 SLKVVDSIKT
+564 
-574 SETLQSKTA
+574 LQSKTA
-583 EVFEGGVKEKTTA
+583 ELLEGGVKEKTTA
-596 GLQTAEKLKVTE
+596 GLQTAEKFKVTE

-679 TSILKGTEVANPS
+679 TSILKGTEVANSP
-692 NGNLRSAELPFNME
+692 NGNLRSADLPFNME

-769 SRFLDQ
+769 SKFLDQ

>member
-73 QNQANPEFVEDI
+73 QNQANPESVEDI

-107 THTARLKV
+107 THSARLNV

-126 IGILDPRVVSDENTF
+126 IEVLDPRVVSDENTF

-161 DLENQESLLQTV
+161 DLENPESLLQTV

-194 MQKNKN
+194 MQKNRN
-200 LLVQSKEDTEYSVLQ
+200 LPVQSEEDTEYSVLQ
-215 KILHQVKLPEE
+215 KILHQVKPPEE
-226 GTEFSE
+226 GAEFLE

-262 QENLEGLLQKELQT
+262 QQNLEGLLQKELQT
-276 VFHQGLQGNE
+276 VFHQGLQGNG

-309 EKISPEQSLQA
+309 EKISPEQSLQ
-320 ENLVK
+320 
-325 IMPAEIP
+325 
-332 PTAEKIS
+332 
-339 PEQSLQVLANI
+339 
-350 KTEKSLQVVANTKTE
+350 VVANTKTE

-371 DNFKEAEEFEG
+371 DNFKEVEEFEG
-382 GVKSKTTAGLQM
+382 GVKSKT
-394 TDVENLSDS
+394 
-403 AEKVP
+403 
-408 ILTTEKL
+408 
-415 KAVESLKVV
+415 
-424 DNIKTSETLQTKTA
+424 
-438 EVLEVGV
+438 
-445 KSKMTAG
+445 
-452 LQMTD
+452 
-457 VENLSD
+457 
-463 SAEKVS
+463 
-469 LLPTEKLKAVESL
+469 
-482 KVVDNIKTSET
+482 
-493 LQTKTAE
+493 
-500 VLEGGVKS
+500 
-508 KMTAGLQMTD
+508 TAGLQMTD

-551 SETLSNEKLKATE
+551 SETL
-564 SLKVVDSIKT
+564 
-574 SETLQSKTA
+574 QSKTA

-596 GLQTAEKLKVTE
+596 GLQTAEKFKVTE

-679 TSILKGTEVANPS
+679 TSILKGTEVANSP
-692 NGNLRSAELPFNME
+692 NGNLRSADLPFNME

-769 SRFLDQ
+769 SKFLDQ

>member
-1 MEAIGQKA
+1 
-9 VLSSTDE
+9 
-16 VIISD
+16 
-21 ELGVDSGEMGEER
+21 
-34 MFDVTL
+34 
-40 DEILAEHPLDES
+40 
-52 LLEGLLEEDS
+52 
-62 LTASLASSILT
+62 
-73 QNQANPEFVEDI
+73 
-85 FGTAELSTI
+85 
-94 PAEVLDD
+94 
-101 NLWTEE
+101 
-107 THTARLKV
+107 
-115 LNKSE
+115 
-120 PFPQEL
+120 
-126 IGILDPRVVSDENTF
+126 
-141 QNLPSQGV
+141 
-149 AETGLQSILQES
+149 
-161 DLENQESLLQTV
+161 
-173 FHQAKPPEEG
+173 
-183 AEFSEDDLQSV
+183 
-194 MQKNKN
+194 MQKNRN
-200 LLVQSKEDTEYSVLQ
+200 LPVHLKEDTEYSVLQ
-215 KILHQVKLPEE
+215 KILHQVKPPEE

-262 QENLEGLLQKELQT
+262 QENLEGLLQKEIQT
-276 VFHQGLQGNE
+276 VFNQGLQGNE

-300 MPAEIPPAA
+300 MPAEIPPAS
-309 EKISPEQSLQA
+309 EKISPEQ
-320 ENLVK
+320 
-325 IMPAEIP
+325 
-332 PTAEKIS
+332 
-339 PEQSLQVLANI
+339 
-350 KTEKSLQVVANTKTE
+350 SLQVVANTKTE
-365 KSLLAA
+365 KSLLTA

-403 AEKVP
+403 AEKVSLLP
-408 ILTTEKL
+408 TEKL

-438 EVLEVGV
+438 EVLEGGV
-445 KSKMTAG
+445 KSKTTAG

-531 LPTEKLKAAE
+531 LPTEKLKAAG

-546 DSIKT
+546 
-551 SETLSNEKLKATE
+551 
-564 SLKVVDSIKT
+564 DSIKT

-583 EVFEGGVKEKTTA
+583 EVLEGGVKEKTTAGLQTAEKFKVTEEFEGGVKEKTTA
-596 GLQTAEKLKVTE
+596 GLQTAEKFKVTE

-642 NQFRSLTSKETQLS
+642 NQFRSLTSKDTQLYS
-656 SNVKSPVDSV
+656 KVKSPVDSV

-692 NGNLRSAELPFNME
+692 NGNLRSADLPFNME

-769 SRFLDQ
+769 SKFLDQ

-797 DRKYAEFDEEMFSP
+797 NRKYDEFDEEMFSP

>member
-21 ELGVDSGEMGEER
+21 ELGVDSGEIGEER

-62 LTASLASSILT
+62 LTAPLASSILT

-107 THTARLKV
+107 TYTARSKV

-120 PFPQEL
+120 PFTQEL
-126 IGILDPRVVSDENTF
+126 IEVLDPRVVSDENTF

-161 DLENQESLLQTV
+161 DLENPESLLQTV

-183 AEFSEDDLQSV
+183 AEFSENDLQSV
-194 MQKNKN
+194 MQKNRN
-200 LLVQSKEDTEYSVLQ
+200 LPVQSEEDTEYSVLQ
-215 KILHQVKLPEE
+215 KILHQVKPPEE
-226 GTEFSE
+226 GAEFLE

-309 EKISPEQSLQA
+309 EKISPEQSLQ
-320 ENLVK
+320 
-325 IMPAEIP
+325 
-332 PTAEKIS
+332 
-339 PEQSLQVLANI
+339 
-350 KTEKSLQVVANTKTE
+350 VVANTKTE

-403 AEKVP
+403 AEKV
-408 ILTTEKL
+408 
-415 KAVESLKVV
+415 
-424 DNIKTSETLQTKTA
+424 
-438 EVLEVGV
+438 
-445 KSKMTAG
+445 
-452 LQMTD
+452 
-457 VENLSD
+457 
-463 SAEKVS
+463 S

-493 LQTKTAE
+493 LQSKTAE
-500 VLEGGVKS
+500 VL
-508 KMTAGLQMTD
+508 
-518 VENLSD
+518 
-524 SAEKVSL
+524 
-531 LPTEKLKAAE
+531 
-541 SLKVA
+541 
-546 DSIKT
+546 
-551 SETLSNEKLKATE
+551 
-564 SLKVVDSIKT
+564 
-574 SETLQSKTA
+574 
-583 EVFEGGVKEKTTA
+583 EGGVKEKTTA
-596 GLQTAEKLKVTE
+596 GLQTAEKFKVTE

-679 TSILKGTEVANPS
+679 TSILKGTEVANSP
-692 NGNLRSAELPFNME
+692 NGNLRSADLPFNME

-769 SRFLDQ
+769 SKFLDQ

>member
-21 ELGVDSGEMGEER
+21 ELAVDSGEMGEER

-62 LTASLASSILT
+62 LTAPLASSILS

-107 THTARLKV
+107 TYTARSKV

-120 PFPQEL
+120 PFTQEL
-126 IGILDPRVVSDENTF
+126 IEVLDPRVVSDENTF

-149 AETGLQSILQES
+149 AETGLQYLPSQGVAETGLQSILQES
-161 DLENQESLLQTV
+161 DLENPESLLQTV

-183 AEFSEDDLQSV
+183 AEFSENDLQSV
-194 MQKNKN
+194 MQKNRN
-200 LLVQSKEDTEYSVLQ
+200 LPVQSEEDTEYSVLQ
-215 KILHQVKLPEE
+215 KILHQVKPPEE
-226 GTEFSE
+226 GAEFLE

-262 QENLEGLLQKELQT
+262 QDNLEGLLQKELQT
-276 VFHQGLQGNE
+276 VIHQGLQGNE
-286 KDATKPVAENLVKI
+286 KDATKQVAENLVKILPAEIPPAAERISPEQNLQAENLVKI
-300 MPAEIPPAA
+300 MPAEILPAA

-332 PTAEKIS
+332 PTTEKIS
-339 PEQSLQVLANI
+339 PEQSLQVL
-350 KTEKSLQVVANTKTE
+350 ANTKTE

-371 DNFKEAEEFEG
+371 DNFKEAEEFRG

-394 TDVENLSDS
+394 TDVENLSGS

-424 DNIKTSETLQTKTA
+424 DNIKTSETLQSKTA
-438 EVLEVGV
+438 EVLEDGV
-445 KSKMTAG
+445 KSKSTAG

-457 VENLSD
+457 VKNLSD

-469 LLPTEKLKAVESL
+469 LLT
-482 KVVDNIKTSET
+482 
-493 LQTKTAE
+493 
-500 VLEGGVKS
+500 
-508 KMTAGLQMTD
+508 
-518 VENLSD
+518 
-524 SAEKVSL
+524 
-531 LPTEKLKAAE
+531 TEKLKAAE

-546 DSIKT
+546 
-551 SETLSNEKLKATE
+551 
-564 SLKVVDSIKT
+564 DSIKT

-642 NQFRSLTSKETQLS
+642 NQFRSLTSKDTHLS

-769 SRFLDQ
+769 SKFLDQ

>member
-107 THTARLKV
+107 THTARSKV

-126 IGILDPRVVSDENTF
+126 IEVLDPRVVSDENTF

-161 DLENQESLLQTV
+161 DLENPESLLQTV

-194 MQKNKN
+194 MQKNRN
-200 LLVQSKEDTEYSVLQ
+200 LPVQSEEDTEYSVLQ
-215 KILHQVKLPEE
+215 KILHQVKPPEE
-226 GTEFSE
+226 GAEFSE

-276 VFHQGLQGNE
+276 VFHQGLKGNE

-309 EKISPEQSLQA
+309 EKISPEQ
-320 ENLVK
+320 
-325 IMPAEIP
+325 
-332 PTAEKIS
+332 
-339 PEQSLQVLANI
+339 
-350 KTEKSLQVVANTKTE
+350 SLQVVANTKTE

-403 AEKVP
+403 AEKVS
-408 ILTTEKL
+408 I
-415 KAVESLKVV
+415 
-424 DNIKTSETLQTKTA
+424 
-438 EVLEVGV
+438 
-445 KSKMTAG
+445 
-452 LQMTD
+452 
-457 VENLSD
+457 
-463 SAEKVS
+463 
-469 LLPTEKLKAVESL
+469 LPTEKLKAVESL
-482 KVVDNIKTSET
+482 KVVDNIKTIETLQTKTAET

-508 KMTAGLQMTD
+508 KMTEGLQMTD

-524 SAEKVSL
+524 SAEKVLL

-551 SETLSNEKLKATE
+551 SETL
-564 SLKVVDSIKT
+564 
-574 SETLQSKTA
+574 QSKTA
-583 EVFEGGVKEKTTA
+583 EVLEGGVKEKTTA
-596 GLQTAEKLKVTE
+596 GLQTAEKFKVTE

-679 TSILKGTEVANPS
+679 TSILKGTEVANSP
-692 NGNLRSAELPFNME
+692 NGNLRSADLPFNME

-769 SRFLDQ
+769 SKFLDQ

-811 ERGNKEEIS
+811 ERGNKEELS

>member
-73 QNQANPEFVEDI
+73 QNQANPESVEDI

-94 PAEVLDD
+94 PAEILDD

-107 THTARLKV
+107 THSARLNV

-126 IGILDPRVVSDENTF
+126 IEVLDPRVVSDENTF

-161 DLENQESLLQTV
+161 DLENPESLLQTV

-183 AEFSEDDLQSV
+183 TEFSEDDLQSV

-200 LLVQSKEDTEYSVLQ
+200 LPVQSKEDTEYSVLQ

-262 QENLEGLLQKELQT
+262 QENLEGLLQKELQA
-276 VFHQGLQGNE
+276 VFHQELQGNE
-286 KDATKPVAENLVKI
+286 KDATKQVAENLVKI
-300 MPAEIPPAA
+300 LPAEIPPAA
-309 EKISPEQSLQA
+309 ERISPEQNLQA

-325 IMPAEIP
+325 IMPAEILP
-332 PTAEKIS
+332 AAEKIS
-339 PEQSLQVLANI
+339 PEQ
-350 KTEKSLQVVANTKTE
+350 SLQVVANTKTE

-371 DNFKEAEEFEG
+371 DNFKEAKEFRG
-382 GVKSKTTAGLQM
+382 
-394 TDVENLSDS
+394 
-403 AEKVP
+403 
-408 ILTTEKL
+408 
-415 KAVESLKVV
+415 
-424 DNIKTSETLQTKTA
+424 
-438 EVLEVGV
+438 GV

-463 SAEKVS
+463 SAEKVPI
-469 LLPTEKLKAVESL
+469 LTTEKLKAVESL

-531 LPTEKLKAAE
+531 LPTEKLKATE

-546 DSIKT
+546 
-551 SETLSNEKLKATE
+551 
-564 SLKVVDSIKT
+564 DSIKT

-642 NQFRSLTSKETQLS
+642 NQFRSLTSKDTHLS

-666 SAPGINA
+666 PAPGINA

-769 SRFLDQ
+769 SKFLDQ
-775 EFSYKDLA
+775 DFSYKDLA

-791 DSKYGG
+791 DSKYGS
-797 DRKYAEFDEEMFSP
+797 DR
-811 ERGNKEEIS
+811 
-820 ALEETP
+820 
-826 IVRHRT
+826 
-832 DSGLNLYV
+832 

>member
-107 THTARLKV
+107 TYTARSKV

-120 PFPQEL
+120 PFTQEL
-126 IGILDPRVVSDENTF
+126 IEVLDPRVVSDENTF

-161 DLENQESLLQTV
+161 DLENPESLLQTV

-183 AEFSEDDLQSV
+183 AEFSENDLQSV
-194 MQKNKN
+194 MQKNRN
-200 LLVQSKEDTEYSVLQ
+200 LPVQSEEDTEYSVLQ
-215 KILHQVKLPEE
+215 KILHQVKPPEE
-226 GTEFSE
+226 GAEFSE

-252 NSVVQGPEPV
+252 NSVVQGPEPVQENLEGLLQVVQGPEPV

-309 EKISPEQSLQA
+309 EKISPEQSLQ
-320 ENLVK
+320 
-325 IMPAEIP
+325 
-332 PTAEKIS
+332 
-339 PEQSLQVLANI
+339 
-350 KTEKSLQVVANTKTE
+350 VVANTKTE

-403 AEKVP
+403 AEKVS
-408 ILTTEKL
+408 I
-415 KAVESLKVV
+415 
-424 DNIKTSETLQTKTA
+424 
-438 EVLEVGV
+438 
-445 KSKMTAG
+445 
-452 LQMTD
+452 
-457 VENLSD
+457 
-463 SAEKVS
+463 
-469 LLPTEKLKAVESL
+469 LPTEKLKAVESL

-551 SETLSNEKLKATE
+551 SETL
-564 SLKVVDSIKT
+564 
-574 SETLQSKTA
+574 QSKTA
-583 EVFEGGVKEKTTA
+583 EVLEGGVKEKTTA
-596 GLQTAEKLKVTE
+596 GLQTAEKFKVTE

-642 NQFRSLTSKETQLS
+642 NQFRSLTSKDTQLS

-679 TSILKGTEVANPS
+679 TSILKGTEVANSP
-692 NGNLRSAELPFNME
+692 NENLRSVDLPFNMD

-769 SRFLDQ
+769 SKFLDQ

>member
-62 LTASLASSILT
+62 LTAPLASSILT

-107 THTARLKV
+107 THTARLNV

-126 IGILDPRVVSDENTF
+126 IEVLDPRVVSDENTL

-161 DLENQESLLQTV
+161 DLENPESLLQTV
-173 FHQAKPPEEG
+173 FHQAKPPEDG

-194 MQKNKN
+194 MQKNRN
-200 LLVQSKEDTEYSVLQ
+200 LPVQSEEDTEYSVLQ
-215 KILHQVKLPEE
+215 KIFHQVKPPEE
-226 GTEFSE
+226 GAEFPE

-242 TGQQIPIKEN
+242 TGQQITIKEN

-276 VFHQGLQGNE
+276 VFHQGLQGNG

-309 EKISPEQSLQA
+309 EKISPEQSLQ
-320 ENLVK
+320 
-325 IMPAEIP
+325 
-332 PTAEKIS
+332 
-339 PEQSLQVLANI
+339 
-350 KTEKSLQVVANTKTE
+350 VVANTKTE
-365 KSLLAA
+365 KILLAA

-382 GVKSKTTAGLQM
+382 GVKSKT
-394 TDVENLSDS
+394 
-403 AEKVP
+403 
-408 ILTTEKL
+408 I
-415 KAVESLKVV
+415 
-424 DNIKTSETLQTKTA
+424 
-438 EVLEVGV
+438 
-445 KSKMTAG
+445 AG

-469 LLPTEKLKAVESL
+469 ILP
-482 KVVDNIKTSET
+482 
-493 LQTKTAE
+493 
-500 VLEGGVKS
+500 
-508 KMTAGLQMTD
+508 
-518 VENLSD
+518 
-524 SAEKVSL
+524 
-531 LPTEKLKAAE
+531 PEKLKAAE

-551 SETLSNEKLKATE
+551 SETLQT
-564 SLKVVDSIKT
+564 
-574 SETLQSKTA
+574 KTA
-583 EVFEGGVKEKTTA
+583 EV
-596 GLQTAEKLKVTE
+596 L
-608 EFEGG
+608 EGG

-642 NQFRSLTSKETQLS
+642 NQFRSLTSKDTQLS

-666 SAPGINA
+666 SGPGINA

-679 TSILKGTEVANPS
+679 TSILKGTEVANSP
-692 NGNLRSAELPFNME
+692 NGNLRSADLPFNME

-769 SRFLDQ
+769 SKFLDQ

-783 LNVDINER
+783 LNVDINQR

>member
-1 MEAIGQKA
+1 MMEAIGQKA

-62 LTASLASSILT
+62 LTAPLASSILT

-107 THTARLKV
+107 TYTARSKV

-120 PFPQEL
+120 PFTQEL
-126 IGILDPRVVSDENTF
+126 IEVLDPRVVSDENTF

-161 DLENQESLLQTV
+161 DLENPESLLQTV

-194 MQKNKN
+194 MQKNRN
-200 LLVQSKEDTEYSVLQ
+200 LPVQSEEDTEYSVLQ
-215 KILHQVKLPEE
+215 KILHQVKPPEE
-226 GTEFSE
+226 GAEFSE

-309 EKISPEQSLQA
+309 EKISLEQ
-320 ENLVK
+320 
-325 IMPAEIP
+325 
-332 PTAEKIS
+332 
-339 PEQSLQVLANI
+339 
-350 KTEKSLQVVANTKTE
+350 SLQVVANTKTE
-365 KSLLAA
+365 KILLAA

-382 GVKSKTTAGLQM
+382 GVKSKTTAG
-394 TDVENLSDS
+394 
-403 AEKVP
+403 
-408 ILTTEKL
+408 I
-415 KAVESLKVV
+415 
-424 DNIKTSETLQTKTA
+424 
-438 EVLEVGV
+438 
-445 KSKMTAG
+445 
-452 LQMTD
+452 QMTD

-482 KVVDNIKTSET
+482 KVVENIKTSET

-524 SAEKVSL
+524 SAEKVSI

-551 SETLSNEKLKATE
+551 SETL
-564 SLKVVDSIKT
+564 
-574 SETLQSKTA
+574 QSKTA
-583 EVFEGGVKEKTTA
+583 EVLEGGVKEKTTA
-596 GLQTAEKLKVTE
+596 GLQTAEKFKVTE

-679 TSILKGTEVANPS
+679 TSILKGTEVANSP
-692 NGNLRSAELPFNME
+692 NGNLRSADLPFNME

-769 SRFLDQ
+769 SKFLDQ

>member
-62 LTASLASSILT
+62 LSAPLASSILT

-107 THTARLKV
+107 THTARSKV

-120 PFPQEL
+120 PFTQEL
-126 IGILDPRVVSDENTF
+126 IEVLDPRVVSDENTF

-161 DLENQESLLQTV
+161 DLENPESLLQTV

-194 MQKNKN
+194 MQKNRN
-200 LLVQSKEDTEYSVLQ
+200 LPVQSEEDTEYSVLQ
-215 KILHQVKLPEE
+215 KILHQVKPPEE
-226 GTEFSE
+226 GAEFSE

-276 VFHQGLQGNE
+276 VFHQGLKGNE

-309 EKISPEQSLQA
+309 EKISPEQ
-320 ENLVK
+320 
-325 IMPAEIP
+325 
-332 PTAEKIS
+332 
-339 PEQSLQVLANI
+339 
-350 KTEKSLQVVANTKTE
+350 SLQVVANTKTE

-403 AEKVP
+403 AEKVS
-408 ILTTEKL
+408 I
-415 KAVESLKVV
+415 
-424 DNIKTSETLQTKTA
+424 
-438 EVLEVGV
+438 
-445 KSKMTAG
+445 
-452 LQMTD
+452 
-457 VENLSD
+457 
-463 SAEKVS
+463 
-469 LLPTEKLKAVESL
+469 LPTEKLKAVESL
-482 KVVDNIKTSET
+482 KVVDNIKKSET

-541 SLKVA
+541 SLKV
-546 DSIKT
+546 
-551 SETLSNEKLKATE
+551 
-564 SLKVVDSIKT
+564 VDSIKT

-583 EVFEGGVKEKTTA
+583 EVLEGGVKEKTTA
-596 GLQTAEKLKVTE
+596 GLQTAEKFKVTE

-679 TSILKGTEVANPS
+679 TSILKGTEVANSP
-692 NGNLRSAELPFNME
+692 NGNLRSADLPFNME

-769 SRFLDQ
+769 SKFLDQ

-811 ERGNKEEIS
+811 ERGNKEELS

>member
-1 MEAIGQKA
+1 MMEAIGQKA

-21 ELGVDSGEMGEER
+21 ELGVNSGEMGEER

-52 LLEGLLEEDS
+52 LLEGLLEENS

-73 QNQANPEFVEDI
+73 QNKANPEFVEDI
-85 FGTAELSTI
+85 YGTAELSTI
-94 PAEVLDD
+94 P
-101 NLWTEE
+101 TEE
-107 THTARLKV
+107 THTIRSKV

-126 IGILDPRVVSDENTF
+126 IEVLDPRVVSDENTF
-141 QNLPSQGV
+141 HNLPSQGV

-161 DLENQESLLQTV
+161 DLENPESLLQTV
-173 FHQAKPPEEG
+173 FHHAKPPEEG
-183 AEFSEDDLQSV
+183 AEFLENDLQSV
-194 MQKNKN
+194 MQKNIN
-200 LLVQSKEDTEYSVLQ
+200 LPVQSEEDPEYTVLQ
-215 KILHQVKLPEE
+215 KILHQVKPPEE
-226 GTEFSE
+226 GAEYSE

-242 TGQQIPIKEN
+242 TRQQIPIKEN
-252 NSVVQGPEPV
+252 NSVVLGPEPIK
-262 QENLEGLLQKELQT
+262 ENLEGLLQKELQT
-276 VFHQGLQGNE
+276 VFHQELQGNE
-286 KDATKPVAENLVKI
+286 KDSTKPVAENLVKI
-300 MPAEIPPAA
+300 MPVEIPSAE
-309 EKISPEQSLQA
+309 EKISPE
-320 ENLVK
+320 K
-325 IMPAEIP
+325 
-332 PTAEKIS
+332 S
-339 PEQSLQVLANI
+339 P
-350 KTEKSLQVVANTKTE
+350 QVVAN
-365 KSLLAA
+365 
-371 DNFKEAEEFEG
+371 NFKEVEEFED

-394 TDVENLSDS
+394 TDVDNLNNS
-403 AEKVP
+403 
-408 ILTTEKL
+408 T
-415 KAVESLKVV
+415 
-424 DNIKTSETLQTKTA
+424 
-438 EVLEVGV
+438 
-445 KSKMTAG
+445 
-452 LQMTD
+452 
-457 VENLSD
+457 
-463 SAEKVS
+463 
-469 LLPTEKLKAVESL
+469 
-482 KVVDNIKTSET
+482 
-493 LQTKTAE
+493 
-500 VLEGGVKS
+500 
-508 KMTAGLQMTD
+508 
-518 VENLSD
+518 
-524 SAEKVSL
+524 EKVSL

-541 SLKVA
+541 SLKV
-546 DSIKT
+546 
-551 SETLSNEKLKATE
+551 
-564 SLKVVDSIKT
+564 VDNIKT

-583 EVFEGGVKEKTTA
+583 ELLEGGVKEKTTA
-596 GLQTAEKLKVTE
+596 GLQNAEKFKVTE
-608 EFEGG
+608 EFESG
-613 VKEKAT
+613 VKEKTTA

-642 NQFRSLTSKETQLS
+642 NQFRSLNSKDTQFS
-656 SNVKSPVDSV
+656 SNVKSPVDSI

-679 TSILKGTEVANPS
+679 TSILKGTEVANPPNS
-692 NGNLRSAELPFNME
+692 NLRSADLPFNME

-769 SRFLDQ
+769 SKFLDQ
-775 EFSYKDLA
+775 EFSYQDLA

-797 DRKYAEFDEEMFSP
+797 NRKDAEFDEEMFSP
-811 ERGNKEEIS
+811 ERGNKEELS

>member
-34 MFDVTL
+34 MFDVTM

-107 THTARLKV
+107 THTARSKV

-120 PFPQEL
+120 PFTQEL
-126 IGILDPRVVSDENTF
+126 IEVLDPRVVSDENTF

-161 DLENQESLLQTV
+161 DLENPESLLQTV

-183 AEFSEDDLQSV
+183 TEFSEDDLQSV
-194 MQKNKN
+194 MQKNRN
-200 LLVQSKEDTEYSVLQ
+200 LPVQSEEDTEYSVLQ
-215 KILHQVKLPEE
+215 KILHQVKPPEE
-226 GTEFSE
+226 GAEFLE

-252 NSVVQGPEPV
+252 NSVVQGPAPV
-262 QENLEGLLQKELQT
+262 QDNLEGLLQKELQA
-276 VFHQGLQGNE
+276 VFHQELQGNE
-286 KDATKPVAENLVKI
+286 KDATKQVAENLVKI
-300 MPAEIPPAA
+300 LPAEIPPAA
-309 EKISPEQSLQA
+309 ERISPEQNLQA

-325 IMPAEIP
+325 IMPAEILP
-332 PTAEKIS
+332 AAEKIS
-339 PEQSLQVLANI
+339 PEQ
-350 KTEKSLQVVANTKTE
+350 SLQVVANTKTE
-365 KSLLAA
+365 KSILAA
-371 DNFKEAEEFEG
+371 GNFKEAEEFEG
-382 GVKSKTTAGLQM
+382 GVKSKT
-394 TDVENLSDS
+394 
-403 AEKVP
+403 
-408 ILTTEKL
+408 
-415 KAVESLKVV
+415 
-424 DNIKTSETLQTKTA
+424 
-438 EVLEVGV
+438 
-445 KSKMTAG
+445 
-452 LQMTD
+452 
-457 VENLSD
+457 
-463 SAEKVS
+463 
-469 LLPTEKLKAVESL
+469 
-482 KVVDNIKTSET
+482 
-493 LQTKTAE
+493 
-500 VLEGGVKS
+500 
-508 KMTAGLQMTD
+508 TAGLQMTD

-546 DSIKT
+546 
-551 SETLSNEKLKATE
+551 
-564 SLKVVDSIKT
+564 DSIKT

-642 NQFRSLTSKETQLS
+642 NQFRSLTSKDTQLS

-692 NGNLRSAELPFNME
+692 NGNLRSADLPFNME

-769 SRFLDQ
+769 SIFLDQ

-783 LNVDINER
+783 LNVDINQR

>member
-1 MEAIGQKA
+1 VMMEAIGQKA

-73 QNQANPEFVEDI
+73 QNQANPESVEDI

-126 IGILDPRVVSDENTF
+126 IEVLDPRVVSDENTL

-161 DLENQESLLQTV
+161 DLENPESLLQTV

-183 AEFSEDDLQSV
+183 AEFSENDLQSV
-194 MQKNKN
+194 MQKNRN
-200 LLVQSKEDTEYSVLQ
+200 LPVQSEEDTEYSVLQ
-215 KILHQVKLPEE
+215 KIFHQVKPPEE
-226 GTEFSE
+226 GAEFSE

-252 NSVVQGPEPV
+252 NSVVPGPEPV
-262 QENLEGLLQKELQT
+262 QQNLEGLLQKEIQT

-286 KDATKPVAENLVKI
+286 KDATKQVAENLVKI
-300 MPAEIPPAA
+300 MPAEIPPSA
-309 EKISPEQSLQA
+309 EKISPEQ
-320 ENLVK
+320 
-325 IMPAEIP
+325 
-332 PTAEKIS
+332 
-339 PEQSLQVLANI
+339 
-350 KTEKSLQVVANTKTE
+350 SLQVVANTKTE
-365 KSLLAA
+365 KSILAA
-371 DNFKEAEEFEG
+371 GNFKEAEEFEG
-382 GVKSKTTAGLQM
+382 GVKSKT
-394 TDVENLSDS
+394 
-403 AEKVP
+403 
-408 ILTTEKL
+408 
-415 KAVESLKVV
+415 
-424 DNIKTSETLQTKTA
+424 
-438 EVLEVGV
+438 
-445 KSKMTAG
+445 TAG

-482 KVVDNIKTSET
+482 KVVENIKTSET

-500 VLEGGVKS
+500 VLEGGMKS
-508 KMTAGLQMTD
+508 KMTAGIQMTE

-524 SAEKVSL
+524 SAEKVSI

-551 SETLSNEKLKATE
+551 SETLQT
-564 SLKVVDSIKT
+564 
-574 SETLQSKTA
+574 KTA
-583 EVFEGGVKEKTTA
+583 EVLEGGVKEKT
-596 GLQTAEKLKVTE
+596 
-608 EFEGG
+608 
-613 VKEKAT
+613 T

-656 SNVKSPVDSV
+656 SNVKSHVDSV

-679 TSILKGTEVANPS
+679 TSILKGTEVANSP
-692 NGNLRSAELPFNME
+692 NENLRSVDLPFNMD

-769 SRFLDQ
+769 SKFLDQ

-832 DSGLNLYV
+832 DSGLNLNV

>member
-107 THTARLKV
+107 TYTARSKV

-126 IGILDPRVVSDENTF
+126 IEVLDPRVVSDENTF

-161 DLENQESLLQTV
+161 DLENPESLLQTV

-183 AEFSEDDLQSV
+183 AEFLENDLQSV
-194 MQKNKN
+194 MQKNRN
-200 LLVQSKEDTEYSVLQ
+200 LPVHLEEDTEYSVLQ
-215 KILHQVKLPEE
+215 KILHQVKPPEE
-226 GTEFSE
+226 GTEFSD

-276 VFHQGLQGNE
+276 VFHQGLQGNG

-309 EKISPEQSLQA
+309 EKISPEQ
-320 ENLVK
+320 
-325 IMPAEIP
+325 
-332 PTAEKIS
+332 
-339 PEQSLQVLANI
+339 
-350 KTEKSLQVVANTKTE
+350 SLQVVANTKTE

-403 AEKVP
+403 AEKV
-408 ILTTEKL
+408 L
-415 KAVESLKVV
+415 
-424 DNIKTSETLQTKTA
+424 
-438 EVLEVGV
+438 
-445 KSKMTAG
+445 
-452 LQMTD
+452 
-457 VENLSD
+457 
-463 SAEKVS
+463 
-469 LLPTEKLKAVESL
+469 LLPTEKR
-482 KVVDNIKTSET
+482 
-493 LQTKTAE
+493 
-500 VLEGGVKS
+500 
-508 KMTAGLQMTD
+508 
-518 VENLSD
+518 
-524 SAEKVSL
+524 
-531 LPTEKLKAAE
+531 KAAE

-551 SETLSNEKLKATE
+551 SETL
-564 SLKVVDSIKT
+564 
-574 SETLQSKTA
+574 QSKTA
-583 EVFEGGVKEKTTA
+583 EVLEGGVKEKTRS
-596 GLQTAEKLKVTE
+596 GIQTAEKFKVTE

-679 TSILKGTEVANPS
+679 TSILKGTEVANSP
-692 NGNLRSAELPFNME
+692 NGNLRSADLPFNME